1 VPKIK
6 INIFGEGLEIR
17 QIQLDPKPHQQWT
30 AIALKKKQS
39 LPALLLDPFFY
50 YELKDNSISSIL
62 DLDAKVLSGVLDKP
76 KSQIEIWFNRYKLL
90 KLKPNEL
97 FNEMLLFPLYNI
109 EKKSGFNSNELE
121 RGLYSVKKEIGLIA
135 SLELQIAT
143 DRLNID
149 DFTFTTSVFQ
159 NEQFLTEI
167 KYQNQNLKLVK
178 NDALTTYQTGFEI
191 K

>member
-17 QIQLDPKPHQQWT
+17 QIQLDPKTHQQWT